1 MEKVEIENR
10 IENARSVKESRKH
23 FLQTLKEEVRKEWQ
37 DIKDSCE
44 NLYVFRSDKIA
55 EDIEYSMDFKCCK
68 ITVVGIVKKDDDGT
82 YTLSVAWTQ
91 LHREDNY
98 NRKTGNLIAAR
109 RANEPDKAYLFRGV
123 NIRPLVM
130 TGFSSPD
137 ILENFKMVAASIVD
151 SFEYFVDS
159 EGEGYGWQD
168 LGYSSLFE
176 FLEEECIDTDD
187 YPYGE
192 NDDDKCDVLDEE
204 YEDEEYEDEE
214 YEDEEYEDEDYYE
227 DEEEDKP

>member
-1 MEKVEIENR
+1 MEKVEIEKR
-10 IENARSVKESRKH
+10 IENARSVKENRKH
-23 FLQTLKEEVRKEWQ
+23 FLQIIKEEIRKEWQ

-44 NLYVFRSDKIA
+44 NLYVFRSDKIT
-55 EDIEYSMDFKCCK
+55 EDIEYDMDFKCCK
-68 ITVVGIVKKDDDGT
+68 ITVVGIVKKADDGT

-98 NRKTGNLIAAR
+98 NRKTGNIIAAR
-109 RANEPDKAYLFRGV
+109 RANEPNKTYMFRGV
-123 NIRPLVM
+123 NIRPLVL

-137 ILENFKMVAASIVD
+137 ILDNFKLVAASIVD

-176 FLEEECIDTDD
+176 FLEEECIDIDD
-187 YPYGE
+187 YPYKK
-192 NDDDKCDVLDEE
+192 D
-204 YEDEEYEDEE
+204 
-214 YEDEEYEDEDYYE
+214 EDEDLGIFDEECEE
-227 DEEEDKP
+227 DELEDEP

>member
-1 MEKVEIENR
+1 MEKVEIEKR
-10 IENARSVKESRKH
+10 IENARSVKENRKH
-23 FLQTLKEEVRKEWQ
+23 FLQTIKEENRKEWQ

-44 NLYVFRSDKIA
+44 NLYVFRSDKIT
-55 EDIEYSMDFKCCK
+55 EDIEYDMDFKCCK
-68 ITVVGIVKKDDDGT
+68 ITVVGIVKKADDGT

-98 NRKTGNLIAAR
+98 NRKTGNIIAAR
-109 RANEPDKAYLFRGV
+109 RANEPNKTYMFRGV
-123 NIRPLVM
+123 NIRPLVL

-137 ILENFKMVAASIVD
+137 ILDNFKLVAASIVD

-159 EGEGYGWQD
+159 EGEGYGWQE

-192 NDDDKCDVLDEE
+192 DDDDKCDVL
-204 YEDEEYEDEE
+204 
-214 YEDEEYEDEDYYE
+214 DEEYEDEDYYE

>member
-44 NLYVFRSDKIA
+44 NLYVFRSDKIT

-98 NRKTGNLIAAR
+98 NRKTGNIIAAR
-109 RANEPDKAYLFRGV
+109 RANEPNKTYMFRGV
-123 NIRPLVM
+123 NIRPLVL

-137 ILENFKMVAASIVD
+137 ILDNFKLVAASIVD

-176 FLEEECIDTDD
+176 FLEEECIDVND
-187 YPYGE
+187 YPY
-192 NDDDKCDVLDEE
+192 KK
-204 YEDEEYEDEE
+204 
-214 YEDEEYEDEDYYE
+214 
-227 DEEEDKP
+227 DEEEDELEDEL

>member
-1 MEKVEIENR
+1 MEKVDIEKR
-10 IENARSVKESRKH
+10 IENARSVKENRKH
-23 FLQTLKEEVRKEWQ
+23 FLQTIKEENRKEWQ

-44 NLYVFRSDKIA
+44 NLYVFRSDKIT
-55 EDIEYSMDFKCCK
+55 EDIEYDMDFKCCK
-68 ITVVGIVKKDDDGT
+68 ITVVGIVKKADDGT

-98 NRKTGNLIAAR
+98 NRKTGNIIAAR
-109 RANEPDKAYLFRGV
+109 RANEPNKTYMFRGV
-123 NIRPLVM
+123 NIRPLVL

-137 ILENFKMVAASIVD
+137 ILDNFKLVAASIVD

-176 FLEEECIDTDD
+176 FLEEECIDIDD
-187 YPYGE
+187 YPYKK
-192 NDDDKCDVLDEE
+192 D
-204 YEDEEYEDEE
+204 
-214 YEDEEYEDEDYYE
+214 EDEDLGIFDDGYEE
-227 DEEEDKP
+227 DELEDEP

>member
-1 MEKVEIENR
+1 MEKVEIGKR

-44 NLYVFRSDKIA
+44 NLYVFRSDKIT

-192 NDDDKCDVLDEE
+192 DDDDKCDVL
-204 YEDEEYEDEE
+204 
-214 YEDEEYEDEDYYE
+214 DEEYEDEDYYE

>member
-1 MEKVEIENR
+1 MEKVEIEKR
-10 IENARSVKESRKH
+10 IENARSVKENRKH
-23 FLQTLKEEVRKEWQ
+23 FLQTIKEENRKEWQ

-44 NLYVFRSDKIA
+44 NLYVFRSDKIT
-55 EDIEYSMDFKCCK
+55 EDIEYDMDFKCCK
-68 ITVVGIVKKDDDGT
+68 ITVVGIVKKADDGT

-98 NRKTGNLIAAR
+98 NRKTGNIIAAR
-109 RANEPDKAYLFRGV
+109 RANEPNKTYMFRGV
-123 NIRPLVM
+123 NVRPLVL

-137 ILENFKMVAASIVD
+137 ILDNFKLVAASIVD

-176 FLEEECIDTDD
+176 FLEEECNDIDD
-187 YPYGE
+187 YPYKK
-192 NDDDKCDVLDEE
+192 D
-204 YEDEEYEDEE
+204 
-214 YEDEEYEDEDYYE
+214 EDEDLGIFDEECEE
-227 DEEEDKP
+227 DELEDEL

>member
-1 MEKVEIENR
+1 MEKVEIEKR
-10 IENARSVKESRKH
+10 IENARSVKENRKH
-23 FLQTLKEEVRKEWQ
+23 FLQTIKEENRKEWQ

-44 NLYVFRSDKIA
+44 NLYVFRSDKIT
-55 EDIEYSMDFKCCK
+55 EDIEYDMDFKCCK
-68 ITVVGIVKKDDDGT
+68 ITVVGIVKKADDGT

-98 NRKTGNLIAAR
+98 NRKTGNIIAAR
-109 RANEPDKAYLFRGV
+109 RANEPNKTYMFRGV
-123 NIRPLVM
+123 NVRPLVL

-137 ILENFKMVAASIVD
+137 ILDNFKLVAASIVD

-187 YPYGE
+187 YPYGKD
-192 NDDDKCDVLDEE
+192 DDDKCDVL
-204 YEDEEYEDEE
+204 
-214 YEDEEYEDEDYYE
+214 DEEYEDEDYYE

>member
-1 MEKVEIENR
+1 MEKVEIEKR
-10 IENARSVKESRKH
+10 IENARSVKENRKH
-23 FLQTLKEEVRKEWQ
+23 FLQTIKEENRKEWQ

-44 NLYVFRSDKIA
+44 NLYVFRSDKIT
-55 EDIEYSMDFKCCK
+55 EDIEYDMDFKCCK
-68 ITVVGIVKKDDDGT
+68 ITVVGIVKKADDGT

-98 NRKTGNLIAAR
+98 NRKTGNIIAAR
-109 RANEPDKAYLFRGV
+109 RANEPNKTYMFRGV
-123 NIRPLVM
+123 NVRPLVL

-137 ILENFKMVAASIVD
+137 ILDNFKLVAASIVD

-176 FLEEECIDTDD
+176 FLEEECIDID
-187 YPYGE
+187 YPYKK
-192 NDDDKCDVLDEE
+192 D
-204 YEDEEYEDEE
+204 
-214 YEDEEYEDEDYYE
+214 EDEDLGIFDEKCEGDELE
-227 DEEEDKP
+227 DEP

>member
-1 MEKVEIENR
+1 MEKVEIEKR
-10 IENARSVKESRKH
+10 IENARSVKENRKH
-23 FLQTLKEEVRKEWQ
+23 FLQTIKEENRKEWQ

-44 NLYVFRSDKIA
+44 NLYVFRSDKIT
-55 EDIEYSMDFKCCK
+55 EDIEYDMDFKCCK
-68 ITVVGIVKKDDDGT
+68 ITVVGIVKKADDGT

-98 NRKTGNLIAAR
+98 NRKTGNIIAAR
-109 RANEPDKAYLFRGV
+109 RANAPNKTYMFRGV
-123 NIRPLVM
+123 NIRPLVL

-137 ILENFKMVAASIVD
+137 ILDNFKLVAASIVD

-176 FLEEECIDTDD
+176 FLEEECIDIDD
-187 YPYGE
+187 YPYKK
-192 NDDDKCDVLDEE
+192 D
-204 YEDEEYEDEE
+204 
-214 YEDEEYEDEDYYE
+214 EDEDLGIFDEDYEE
-227 DEEEDKP
+227 DELEDEP

>member
-1 MEKVEIENR
+1 MEKVEIGKR

-44 NLYVFRSDKIA
+44 NLYVFRSDKIT

-68 ITVVGIVKKDDDGT
+68 ITVVGIVKKDDDDT

-187 YPYGE
+187 YPYRE
-192 NDDDKCDVLDEE
+192 DDDDKCDVL
-204 YEDEEYEDEE
+204 DEE

>member
-1 MEKVEIENR
+1 MEKVEIEKR
-10 IENARSVKESRKH
+10 IENARSVKENRKH
-23 FLQTLKEEVRKEWQ
+23 FLQTIKEENRKEWQ

-44 NLYVFRSDKIA
+44 NLYVFRSDKIT
-55 EDIEYSMDFKCCK
+55 EDIEYDMDSKCCK
-68 ITVVGIVKKDDDGT
+68 ITVVGIVKKADDGT

-98 NRKTGNLIAAR
+98 NRKTGNIIAAR
-109 RANEPDKAYLFRGV
+109 RANEPNKTYMFRGV
-123 NIRPLVM
+123 NIRPLVL

-137 ILENFKMVAASIVD
+137 ILDNFKLVAASIVD

-176 FLEEECIDTDD
+176 FLEEECIDIDD
-187 YPYGE
+187 YPYKK
-192 NDDDKCDVLDEE
+192 D
-204 YEDEEYEDEE
+204 
-214 YEDEEYEDEDYYE
+214 EDEDLGIFDEECEE
-227 DEEEDKP
+227 DELEDEP

>member
-44 NLYVFRSDKIA
+44 NLYVFRSDKIT

-176 FLEEECIDTDD
+176 FLEEECIDIDD
-187 YPYGE
+187 YPYKK
-192 NDDDKCDVLDEE
+192 D
-204 YEDEEYEDEE
+204 
-214 YEDEEYEDEDYYE
+214 EDEDLGIFDEECEE
-227 DEEEDKP
+227 DEP

>member
-1 MEKVEIENR
+1 MEKVEIEKR
-10 IENARSVKESRKH
+10 IENARSVKENRKH
-23 FLQTLKEEVRKEWQ
+23 FLQTIKEENRKEWQ

-44 NLYVFRSDKIA
+44 NLYVFRSDKIT
-55 EDIEYSMDFKCCK
+55 EDIEYDMDFKCCK
-68 ITVVGIVKKDDDGT
+68 ITVVGIVKKADDGT

-98 NRKTGNLIAAR
+98 NRKTGNIIAAR
-109 RANEPDKAYLFRGV
+109 RANEPNKTYMFRGV
-123 NIRPLVM
+123 NVRPLVL

-137 ILENFKMVAASIVD
+137 ILDNFKLVAASIVD

-176 FLEEECIDTDD
+176 FLEEECINIDD
-187 YPYGE
+187 YPYKK
-192 NDDDKCDVLDEE
+192 D
-204 YEDEEYEDEE
+204 
-214 YEDEEYEDEDYYE
+214 EDEDLRIFDEECEGDELE
-227 DEEEDKP
+227 DEL

>member
-1 MEKVEIENR
+1 MEKVEIEKR
-10 IENARSVKESRKH
+10 IENARSVKENRKH
-23 FLQTLKEEVRKEWQ
+23 FLQTIKEETRKEWQ
-37 DIKDSCE
+37 DIKNSCE
-44 NLYVFRSDKIA
+44 KLYVFRSDKIT
-55 EDIEYSMDFKCCK
+55 EDIEYDMDFKCCK
-68 ITVVGIVKKDDDGT
+68 ITVVGIVKKADDGT

-98 NRKTGNLIAAR
+98 NRKTGNIIAAR
-109 RANEPDKAYLFRGV
+109 RANEPNKTYMFRGV
-123 NIRPLVM
+123 NVRPLVL

-137 ILENFKMVAASIVD
+137 ILDNFKLVAASIVD

-192 NDDDKCDVLDEE
+192 DDDDKCDVLDEE
-204 YEDEEYEDEE
+204 YEEDEL
-214 YEDEEYEDEDYYE
+214 EDE
-227 DEEEDKP
+227 P

>member
-1 MEKVEIENR
+1 MEKVESEKR
-10 IENARSVKESRKH
+10 IENARSVKENRKH
-23 FLQTLKEEVRKEWQ
+23 FLQTIKEENRKEWQ

-44 NLYVFRSDKIA
+44 NLYVFRSDKIT
-55 EDIEYSMDFKCCK
+55 EDIEYDMDFKCCK
-68 ITVVGIVKKDDDGT
+68 ITVVGIVKKADDGT

-98 NRKTGNLIAAR
+98 NRKTGNIIAAR
-109 RANEPDKAYLFRGV
+109 RANEPNKTYMFRGV
-123 NIRPLVM
+123 NVRPLVL

-137 ILENFKMVAASIVD
+137 ILDNFKLVAASIVD

-176 FLEEECIDTDD
+176 FLEEECIDVDD
-187 YPYGE
+187 YPYKK
-192 NDDDKCDVLDEE
+192 D
-204 YEDEEYEDEE
+204 
-214 YEDEEYEDEDYYE
+214 EDEDLGVFDEECEE
-227 DEEEDKP
+227 DELEDEL

>member
-1 MEKVEIENR
+1 MEKVEIEKR
-10 IENARSVKESRKH
+10 IENARSVKENRKH
-23 FLQTLKEEVRKEWQ
+23 FLQTIKEENRKEWQ

-44 NLYVFRSDKIA
+44 NLYVFRSDKIT
-55 EDIEYSMDFKCCK
+55 EDIEYDTDFKCCK
-68 ITVVGIVKKDDDGT
+68 ITVVGIVKKADDGT

-98 NRKTGNLIAAR
+98 NRKTGNIIAAR
-109 RANEPDKAYLFRGV
+109 RANEPNKTYMFRGV
-123 NIRPLVM
+123 NVRPLVL

-137 ILENFKMVAASIVD
+137 ILDNFKLVAASIVD

-176 FLEEECIDTDD
+176 FLEEECIDIDD
-187 YPYGE
+187 YPYKK
-192 NDDDKCDVLDEE
+192 D
-204 YEDEEYEDEE
+204 
-214 YEDEEYEDEDYYE
+214 EDEDLGIFDEGYEE
-227 DEEEDKP
+227 DELEDEP

>member
-1 MEKVEIENR
+1 MEKVEIEKR
-10 IENARSVKESRKH
+10 IENARSVKENRKH
-23 FLQTLKEEVRKEWQ
+23 FLQTIKEENRKEWQ

-44 NLYVFRSDKIA
+44 NLYVFRSDKIT
-55 EDIEYSMDFKCCK
+55 EDIEYDMDFKCCK

-98 NRKTGNLIAAR
+98 NRKTGNIIAAR
-109 RANEPDKAYLFRGV
+109 RANEPNKTYMFRGV
-123 NIRPLVM
+123 NIRPLVL

-137 ILENFKMVAASIVD
+137 ILDNFKLVAASIVD

-176 FLEEECIDTDD
+176 FLEEECIDIDD
-187 YPYGE
+187 YPYKK
-192 NDDDKCDVLDEE
+192 D
-204 YEDEEYEDEE
+204 
-214 YEDEEYEDEDYYE
+214 EDEDLGIFDEECEE
-227 DEEEDKP
+227 DELEDEP

>member
-10 IENARSVKESRKH
+10 IENARSVKENRKH
-23 FLQTLKEEVRKEWQ
+23 FLRILKEEVRKEWQ

-44 NLYVFRSDKIA
+44 NLYVFRSDKIT

-192 NDDDKCDVLDEE
+192 DDDDKCDVL
-204 YEDEEYEDEE
+204 DEE

>member
-1 MEKVEIENR
+1 MEKVEIEKR
-10 IENARSVKESRKH
+10 IENARSVKENRKH
-23 FLQTLKEEVRKEWQ
+23 FLQTIKEENRKEWQ

-44 NLYVFRSDKIA
+44 NLYVFRSDKIT
-55 EDIEYSMDFKCCK
+55 EDIEYDMDFKCCK

-98 NRKTGNLIAAR
+98 NRKTGNIIAAR
-109 RANEPDKAYLFRGV
+109 RANEPNKTYMFRGV
-123 NIRPLVM
+123 NVRPLVL

-137 ILENFKMVAASIVD
+137 ILDNFKLVAASIVD

-176 FLEEECIDTDD
+176 FLEEERIDIDD
-187 YPYGE
+187 YPYKKE
-192 NDDDKCDVLDEE
+192 
-204 YEDEEYEDEE
+204 EDELEDE
-214 YEDEEYEDEDYYE
+214 
-227 DEEEDKP
+227 P

>member
-1 MEKVEIENR
+1 MEKVEIEKR
-10 IENARSVKESRKH
+10 IENARSVKENRKH
-23 FLQTLKEEVRKEWQ
+23 FLQTIKEETRKEWQ
-37 DIKDSCE
+37 DIKNSCE
-44 NLYVFRSDKIA
+44 KLYVFRSDKIT
-55 EDIEYSMDFKCCK
+55 EDIEYDTDFKCCK
-68 ITVVGIVKKDDDGT
+68 ITVVGIVKKADDGT

-98 NRKTGNLIAAR
+98 NRKTGNIIAAR
-109 RANEPDKAYLFRGV
+109 RANEPNKTYMFRGV
-123 NIRPLVM
+123 NVRPLVL

-137 ILENFKMVAASIVD
+137 ILDNFKLVAASIVD

-192 NDDDKCDVLDEE
+192 DDDDKCDVLDEE
-204 YEDEEYEDEE
+204 YEEDEL
-214 YEDEEYEDEDYYE
+214 EDE
-227 DEEEDKP
+227 P

>member
-44 NLYVFRSDKIA
+44 NLYVFRSDKIT

-192 NDDDKCDVLDEE
+192 DDLAAKVQVYFGLHNFCGFFFVADVDADNSFAVEI
-204 YEDEEYEDEE
+204 DG
-214 YEDEEYEDEDYYE
+214 
-227 DEEEDKP
+227 

>member
-1 MEKVEIENR
+1 MEKVEIQKR
-10 IENARSVKESRKH
+10 IENARSVKENRKH
-23 FLQTLKEEVRKEWQ
+23 FLQTIKEENRKEWQ

-44 NLYVFRSDKIA
+44 NLYVFRSDKIT
-55 EDIEYSMDFKCCK
+55 EDIEYDMDFKCCK
-68 ITVVGIVKKDDDGT
+68 ITVVGIVKKADDGT

-98 NRKTGNLIAAR
+98 NRKTGNIIAAR
-109 RANEPDKAYLFRGV
+109 RANEPNKTYMFRGV
-123 NIRPLVM
+123 NIRPLVL

-137 ILENFKMVAASIVD
+137 ILDNFKLVAASIVD

-176 FLEEECIDTDD
+176 FLEEDCIDIDD
-187 YPYGE
+187 YPYKK
-192 NDDDKCDVLDEE
+192 D
-204 YEDEEYEDEE
+204 
-214 YEDEEYEDEDYYE
+214 EDEDLGIFDEECEE
-227 DEEEDKP
+227 DELEDEL

>member
-1 MEKVEIENR
+1 MEKVEIEKR
-10 IENARSVKESRKH
+10 IENARSVKENRKH

-44 NLYVFRSDKIA
+44 NLYVFRSDKIT

-68 ITVVGIVKKDDDGT
+68 ITVVGIVKKADDGT

-123 NIRPLVM
+123 NIRPLVL

-168 LGYSSLFE
+168 LGYSSLFD

-192 NDDDKCDVLDEE
+192 DDDDKCDVLDEE
-204 YEDEEYEDEE
+204 YE
-214 YEDEEYEDEDYYE
+214 
-227 DEEEDKP
+227 EEE

>member
-1 MEKVEIENR
+1 MEKVEIEKR
-10 IENARSVKESRKH
+10 IENARSVKENRKH
-23 FLQTLKEEVRKEWQ
+23 FLQTIKEENRKEWQ

-44 NLYVFRSDKIA
+44 NLYVFRSDKIT
-55 EDIEYSMDFKCCK
+55 EDIEYDMDFKCCK
-68 ITVVGIVKKDDDGT
+68 ITVVGIVKKADDGT

-98 NRKTGNLIAAR
+98 NRKTGNIIAAR
-109 RANEPDKAYLFRGV
+109 RANEPNKTYMFRGV
-123 NIRPLVM
+123 NIRPLVL

-137 ILENFKMVAASIVD
+137 ILDNFKLVAASIVD

-176 FLEEECIDTDD
+176 FLEEECIDIDD
-187 YPYGE
+187 YPYKK
-192 NDDDKCDVLDEE
+192 D
-204 YEDEEYEDEE
+204 
-214 YEDEEYEDEDYYE
+214 EDEDLGIFDDGYEE
-227 DEEEDKP
+227 DELEDEP

>member
-1 MEKVEIENR
+1 MEKVEIEKR
-10 IENARSVKESRKH
+10 IENARSVKENRKH
-23 FLQTLKEEVRKEWQ
+23 FLQTIKEENRKEWQ

-44 NLYVFRSDKIA
+44 NLYVFRSDKIT
-55 EDIEYSMDFKCCK
+55 EDIEYDMDFKCCK
-68 ITVVGIVKKDDDGT
+68 ITVVGIVKKADDGT

-98 NRKTGNLIAAR
+98 NRKTGNIIAAR
-109 RANEPDKAYLFRGV
+109 RANEPNKTYMFRGV
-123 NIRPLVM
+123 NIRPLVL

-137 ILENFKMVAASIVD
+137 ILDNFKLVAASIVD

-176 FLEEECIDTDD
+176 FLEEECIDIDD
-187 YPYGE
+187 YPYKKDE
-192 NDDDKCDVLDEE
+192 NEDLGIFDDGYE
-204 YEDEEYEDEE
+204 EDELEDE
-214 YEDEEYEDEDYYE
+214 
-227 DEEEDKP
+227 P

>member
-1 MEKVEIENR
+1 MEKVEIEKR
-10 IENARSVKESRKH
+10 IENARLVKENRKH
-23 FLQTLKEEVRKEWQ
+23 FLQTIKEENRKEWQ

-44 NLYVFRSDKIA
+44 NLYVFRSDKIT
-55 EDIEYSMDFKCCK
+55 EDIEYDMDFKCCK
-68 ITVVGIVKKDDDGT
+68 ITVVGIVKKADDGT

-98 NRKTGNLIAAR
+98 NRKTGNIIAAR
-109 RANEPDKAYLFRGV
+109 RANEPNKTYMFRGV
-123 NIRPLVM
+123 NIRPLVL

-137 ILENFKMVAASIVD
+137 ILDNFKLVAASIVD

-176 FLEEECIDTDD
+176 FLEEECIDIDD
-187 YPYGE
+187 YPYKK
-192 NDDDKCDVLDEE
+192 D
-204 YEDEEYEDEE
+204 
-214 YEDEEYEDEDYYE
+214 EDEDLGIFDEGYEE
-227 DEEEDKP
+227 DELEDEP

>member
-1 MEKVEIENR
+1 MEKVEIGKR

-44 NLYVFRSDKIA
+44 NLYVFRSDKIT

-192 NDDDKCDVLDEE
+192 DDDDKCDVLDEE
-204 YEDEEYEDEE
+204 YEDEDY